1 MMNYIWGGMIIISLI
16 VSVFTGR
23 VEQTAAAAVSG
34 AGDAVNLTVSLMGI
48 MCLWTGI
55 SKIGEDG
62 GLLRL
67 ISKVLNPVLRVIFPK
82 LDPDSKGF
90 RRIVMNVVANL
101 LGMGNAAT
109 PLGINAVT
117 ELWNE
122 NGKKSTATNE
132 MCMFVVLNTAS
143 LQLIPSTLIS
153 LRQSYGSANPG
164 DVILPIW
171 ICEICALTAGIFMA
185 KFLSRVWDKKTD
197 KKMSKRINER
207 RLKTCR

>member
-1 MMNYIWGGMIIISLI
+1 MMNYIWGGMIILSLI

-34 AGDAVNLTVSLMGI
+34 AADAVNLTVSLLGI

-62 GLLRL
+62 GLIRIIAKAL
-67 ISKVLNPVLRVIFPK
+67 SPVLSRIFPK
-82 LDPDSKGF
+82 LDPKSKGF
-90 RRIVMNVVANL
+90 GAIVMNVVANL

-117 ELWNE
+117 ELWE
-122 NGKKSTATNE
+122 QNGKNPTATDE

-143 LQLIPSTLIS
+143 IQLIPSTLIS
-153 LRQSYGSANPG
+153 LRQSYGSSAPG
-164 DVILPIW
+164 EVILPIW
-171 ICEICALTAGIFMA
+171 ICEICALAAGITMA
-185 KFLSRVWDKKTD
+185 KLAARSSKSSQTHTKRRKRLRQTD
-197 KKMSKRINER
+197 S
-207 RLKTCR
+207 

>member
-1 MMNYIWGGMIIISLI
+1 MMNYIWGGMIIVSLI

-34 AGDAVNLTVSLMGI
+34 AGEAVNLTMSLMGI

-62 GLLRL
+62 GLVRL
-67 ISKVLNPVLRVIFPK
+67 ISKALRPVLRLIFPK
-82 LDPDSKGF
+82 LDPNSKGF
-90 RRIVMNVVANL
+90 GGIVMNVVANL

-109 PLGINAVT
+109 PLGIKAVT
-117 ELWNE
+117 ELWNA
-122 NGKKSTATNE
+122 NGKKSTATDE

-153 LRQSYGSANPG
+153 LRQSFGSAAPG
-164 DVILPIW
+164 EVILPIW
-171 ICEICALTAGIFMA
+171 ICEICALTAGILMTKLLA
-185 KFLSRVWDKKTD
+185 GTEK
-197 KKMSKRINER
+197 
-207 RLKTCR
+207 RLKPCR